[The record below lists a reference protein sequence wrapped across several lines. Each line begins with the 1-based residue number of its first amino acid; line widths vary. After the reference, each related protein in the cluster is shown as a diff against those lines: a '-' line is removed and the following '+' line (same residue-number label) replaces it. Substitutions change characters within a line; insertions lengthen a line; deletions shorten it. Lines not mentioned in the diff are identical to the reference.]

1 MGGMRLRAVGGA
13 EDIET
18 GVVAALTHEGEG
30 VVRAGKTVFVAGA
43 LPGETVRF
51 RRTRRR
57 RQHDEAALVE
67 VLAPSSERVAPHCPH
82 FGVCGGCALQH
93 LAPAAQLAAKQ
104 AELETSLE
112 RIAHARPGSWLE
124 PLAGPVWHYRRRAR
138 LGAKYVAKKARVVVG
153 FRERTAPY
161 VAALESCAVLTRP
174 VDRLI
179 APLATVLTGLSIRE
193 HLPQIEVAVA
203 DAATVLVLRVLREPS
218 AADRERL
225 AAFEAATGV
234 RIYLQPGAPSS
245 IVPLEGERAT
255 LAYRLEAFDLSLE
268 FEPTDFVQINRE
280 VNERLV
286 ERVVALLGAGPGD
299 RVLDL
304 FCGLGNFTLPLARR
318 AAHVAGVEG
327 DAGLID
333 RARCNAAKNDLRNV
347 DFHVGD
353 LSAAAPEHGPWALEP
368 WSHVLL
374 DPPRTGARGIL
385 PTVAQIRPR
394 RLMYIS
400 CHPGSLAR
408 DVGLLVHEYGF
419 ALRSAGVV
427 DMFPHTTHVESL
439 AVLEPVIA

>member
-1 MGGMRLRAVGGA
+1 MGLGRLRTVDGA
-13 EDIET
+13 EELET
-18 GVVAALTHEGEG
+18 GTVAALTHEGEG

-43 LPGETVRF
+43 LPGELVQF
-51 RRTRRR
+51 RRVRRR
-57 RQHDEAALVE
+57 RQHDEAVLAA
-67 VLAPSSERVAPHCPH
+67 VLAPAPERVAPRCPH
-82 FGVCGGCALQH
+82 FGICGGCVLQH

-104 AELETSLE
+104 QELAANLE
-112 RIAHARPGSWLE
+112 RIAQARPETWLE

-138 LGAKYVAKKARVVVG
+138 LGAKYVTKKGRVVVG
-153 FRERTAPY
+153 FRERDAPY
-161 VAALESCAVLTRP
+161 VAALESCVVLARP
-174 VDRLI
+174 VDHLI
-179 APLATVLTGLSIRE
+179 APLATLLTELSIRA
-193 HLPQIEVAVA
+193 HVPQIEVAVG

-218 AADRERL
+218 SADRERL
-225 AAFEAATGV
+225 AAFEVASGV
-234 RIYLQPGAPSS
+234 WIWLQPGAPSS
-245 IVPLEGERAT
+245 IVPLSGEQAG
-255 LAYRLEAFDLSLE
+255 LAYRLEAFDLSLD
-268 FEPTDFVQINRE
+268 FAPTDFVQINRD

-286 ERVVALLGAGPGD
+286 ERVVALLGAGPQD

-327 DAGLID
+327 DAGLIG
-333 RARCNAAKNDLRNV
+333 RARCNAAKNGLRNV
-347 DFHVGD
+347 EFHVAD
-353 LSAAAPEHGPWALEP
+353 LSETAPAPAAWAREP
-368 WSHVLL
+368 WSHVLI

-419 ALRSAGVV
+419 ALRSAGAV